1 MKTKFTHEELDGIGF
16 KEYRNF
22 LYKEMARL
30 KKESPDGSVP
40 VQFLLIG
47 QFKYKDTGDKK
58 VPMMIVGDRDAKWK
72 AYVKEV
78 LKRKER
84 DFAVGT
90 CGFGA
95 DGVSFNVVVKKGK
108 IASTTATLIDNLIL
122 KPAKLSLNVTEALL
136 PEGAEDEE
144 EEGGEEGEG
153 EDAAAL
159 AAAAAKAAAEEEKKK
174 KKGGKATKEEKIAAL
189 KEAATAELT
198 QMSGVLKSFKEG
210 FARVQKEVSPKLKSG
225 EDIGRADLVA
235 IKQVSALCDE
245 FDALYKKS
253 GKAAQ
258 KEVAKGAGEVAKA
271 RKELQKLAV
280 AAQAKKKTLAQTLA
294 DKFFEKRA
302 KRKAKAEEVALMQTS
317 LQAAIA
323 AATEGKEA
331 AERAAALQAVYVTA
345 ALLGPNF
352 KPAHVQVVGAK
363 LGSKAQ

>member
-1 MKTKFTHEELDGIGF
+1 MKTKFTHDELEGIGF

-47 QFKYKDTGDKK
+47 QFKFQDTGDKK
-58 VPMMIVGDRDAKWK
+58 IPMLIIGDRDAKWK
-72 AYVKEV
+72 PYVKEV

-84 DFAVGT
+84 DFAVGS

-95 DGVSFNVVVKKGK
+95 DGQSFNVVIKKGK

-136 PEGAEDEE
+136 PEGEDEE
-144 EEGGEEGEG
+144 EEGEGEGDTG
-153 EDAAAL
+153 EDAAAVA
-159 AAAAAKAAAEEEKKK
+159 AAAAAKAAEEEAKKK
-174 KKGGKATKEEKIAAL
+174 KKGKPTKEEKIASL

-198 QMSGVLKSFKEG
+198 AISGILKSFKEG

-225 EDIGRADLVA
+225 EEVTRTDMVA
-235 IKQVSALCDE
+235 IKQVSTLCDE
-245 FDALYKKS
+245 FDAAYKKA
-253 GKAAQ
+253 GKLAQ
-258 KEVAKGAGEVAKA
+258 KEVSKGAGEVAKA
-271 RKELQKLAV
+271 RKDLQKLAV

-302 KRKAKAEEVALMQTS
+302 KRKAKAEEVQLMQAS

-323 AATEGKEA
+323 AATEGKEPA
-331 AERAAALQAVYVTA
+331 QRAQALQAVYLTA

-352 KPAHVQVVGAK
+352 KPSHVQVVGAK
-363 LGSKAQ
+363 LATKA